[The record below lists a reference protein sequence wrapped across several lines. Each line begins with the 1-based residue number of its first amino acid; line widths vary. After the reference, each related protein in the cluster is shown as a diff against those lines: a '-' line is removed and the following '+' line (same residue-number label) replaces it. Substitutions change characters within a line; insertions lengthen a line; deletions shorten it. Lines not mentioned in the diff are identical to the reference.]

1 MQYSFPLLIGRCE
14 RIVIL
19 KIQQRE
25 KITALFTNMQILK
38 FKSQLTIAFFAA
50 VNHLNGPLRKQRA
63 RSIQPK
69 FRPVRPGK
77 EDHPKRWTRFFETFP
92 VGPNRSIEFWTEITG
107 KFGWMDRAQKSREI
121 YKAVSVYWKLKLTRN
136 VEIISMPPCACMTHN
151 SSTYLRCSQLFHN
164 VNNSKQQDPAVTLTL
179 QPLDKS
185 ALQICFPI
193 PCAPPVTMATL
204 PWIFIP

>member
-1 MQYSFPLLIGRCE
+1 MFFQSFGPQSGIKIRGAPPPRGPSPRSDMDFYRGGPAPSGRE
-14 RIVIL
+14 PARRKL
-19 KIQQRE
+19 QR
-25 KITALFTNMQILK
+25 
-38 FKSQLTIAFFAA
+38 
-50 VNHLNGPLRKQRA
+50 R
-63 RSIQPK
+63 
-69 FRPVRPGK
+69 
-77 EDHPKRWTRFFETFP
+77 
-92 VGPNRSIEFWTEITG
+92 
-107 KFGWMDRAQKSREI
+107 QKSREI

-179 QPLDKS
+179 PPLDKS